1 MHIKD
6 AHNEPV
12 NLVKFLNDDVLISGD
27 DSGAVKVWDL
37 KSSKCVYECSEQ
49 NEAVTGVAVPENLN
63 FLLTSS

>member
-1 MHIKD
+1 MIIIFS
-6 AHNEPV
+6 EPV